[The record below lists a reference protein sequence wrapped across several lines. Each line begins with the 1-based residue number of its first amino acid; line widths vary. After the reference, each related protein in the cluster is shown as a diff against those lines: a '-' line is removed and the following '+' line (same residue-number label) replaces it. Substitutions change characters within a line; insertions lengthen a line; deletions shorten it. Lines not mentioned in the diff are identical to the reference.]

1 MAPHTIS
8 YWHFIVTLAVNC
20 IISEIKRDIGRKSR
34 VFVPPF
40 YTTITEKERLR
51 FSCCFSTT
59 DTDPIHGPSGS
70 KYVWQKVLCLF
81 TVHARHRQT
90 DRRTEKNDL
99 NSGAYCVTL
108 ATKSMDD
115 GKWQSATS
123 VLTVLLRS
131 LQQMSSAFRRQATSD
146 QLTNNTRTRQQQI
159 RGERA
164 LLGGL

>member
-1 MAPHTIS
+1 
-8 YWHFIVTLAVNC
+8 
-20 IISEIKRDIGRKSR
+20 
-34 VFVPPF
+34 
-40 YTTITEKERLR
+40 
-51 FSCCFSTT
+51 
-59 DTDPIHGPSGS
+59 
-70 KYVWQKVLCLF
+70 
-81 TVHARHRQT
+81 
-90 DRRTEKNDL
+90 
-99 NSGAYCVTL
+99 
-108 ATKSMDD
+108 MDD